1 MALLRK
7 LWSDDSGNVAG
18 AFALSVF
25 PVIGLAGA
33 AVDYSRATKV
43 QSNLQLMTDAK
54 AAAARVA
61 SDDARVNVALGLFR
75 NEASPGEVSK
85 EATATVS
92 GKTVLVTARDH
103 MKTGLLGA

>member
-7 LWSDDSGNVAG
+7 LWRDDSGNVAG

-43 QSNLQLMTDAK
+43 QSNLQMMTDAAALK
-54 AAAARVA
+54 AAAARVS
-61 SDDARVNVALGLFR
+61 SDDARVNVALALFR
-75 NEASPGEVSK
+75 TATSNEVSN
-85 EATATVS
+85 EATATAS
-92 GKTVLVTARDH
+92 GKTVVVT
-103 MKTGLLGA
+103 